1 MNYITT
7 KCDYI
12 PSMFSFSF
20 FFNTNKFLTFS
31 IFSQIDARAKA
42 YDILNKREKRF
53 ATQMTQ
59 RGINSN
65 IDA

>member
-1 MNYITT
+1 
-7 KCDYI
+7 
-12 PSMFSFSF
+12 MFSFGF

-65 IDA
+65 NDA